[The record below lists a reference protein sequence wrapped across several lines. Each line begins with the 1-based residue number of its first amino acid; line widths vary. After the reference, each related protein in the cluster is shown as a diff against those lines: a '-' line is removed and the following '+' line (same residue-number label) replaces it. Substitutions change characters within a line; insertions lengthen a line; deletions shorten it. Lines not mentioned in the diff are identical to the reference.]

1 MKISRILITTSLLMG
16 GIGAKAQL
24 NLGGHFYGE
33 DAFKFSASKISGSAR
48 MQGLGGGYVSLG
60 ADATNNYTNPAGL
73 GFYNRSELSITPVLN
88 SVNVS
93 SVYAGSQFGRST
105 TSPNIGQLGLVFSNN
120 GVGTRKKRSAF
131 AVTYSRQNSFL
142 SDFRYTGTNQRSSMA
157 DYFAEKTTNS
167 NVHSDVL
174 DQEYDPSTGLAQNV
188 EAMAYQAYL
197 IDPTANGGAPYR
209 RLESSLPVQQT
220 GDNSTTGSTSQWN
233 LGYGINFDDRTY
245 IGFGIGFVRL
255 NYQNTTTHNERFPN
269 GTLLNGFEYGDDLYV
284 RGSGVNF
291 SLGTIFKATENISIG
306 ASLTTPSWIS
316 VTEIFNSHV
325 IIDPKAGNGIIP
337 TSATTN
343 IATEENM
350 FSYSLTT
357 PLRAS
362 GGATFFF
369 PNKAGFITADAEYVG
384 YRGMGVKD
392 PEDNTWGGSQ
402 KRGIQSTYT
411 NAVNLKIG
419 AEYRIQNIRLRAG
432 TKYMPDPYKQK
443 IDNLSRSQMLFTGGV
458 GYRSSKFFID
468 LAGVFNQFKGAYTP
482 YQLSNPQ
489 NYGSASLTTKGTSFV
504 VSIGTFF

>member
-24 NLGGHFYGE
+24 SLGGHFYGE
-33 DAFKFSASKISGSAR
+33 DAFRFSESKISGSAR
-48 MQGLGGGYVSLG
+48 MQGMGGGYVSLG

-88 SVNVS
+88 SINTS

-105 TSPNIGQLGLVFSNN
+105 TSPNIGQLGLIFSNS
-120 GVGTRKKRSAF
+120 GTGTRKKRSAF
-131 AVTYSRQNSFL
+131 AITYSRQNSYL

-157 DYFAEKTTNS
+157 DFFAERATQRGVDSGT
-167 NVHSDVL
+167 L
-174 DQEYDPSTGLAQNV
+174 DNEYDPSSGTASTAT
-188 EAMAYQAYL
+188 AMYYQAYL
-197 IDPTANGGAPYR
+197 IDPVSGSGAPYTVV
-209 RLESSLPVQQT
+209 EKKLPVQQI
-220 GDNSTTGSTSQWN
+220 GDISSTGSTSQWN
-233 LGYGINFDDRTY
+233 LGYGINFDDKTY
-245 IGFGIGFVRL
+245 IGLGIGFVRL
-255 NYQNTTTHNERFPN
+255 SYENVTTHNETFS
-269 GTLLNGFEYGDDLYV
+269 GGQILNGFEYGENLYV

-291 SLGTIFKATENISIG
+291 SLGTIFKATENISLG

-316 VTEIFNSHV
+316 VSEIYNSHI
-325 IIDPKAGNGIIP
+325 IIDPKAGNPVIP
-337 TSATTN
+337 SSATTN
-343 IATEENM
+343 VATDENT

-384 YRGMGVKD
+384 YRGMGIKD
-392 PEDNTWGGSQ
+392 PEDSGWSASQ
-402 KRGIQSTYT
+402 KNAIKGNY
-411 NAVNLKIG
+411 NDAVNLKVG
-419 AEYRIQNIRLRAG
+419 AEYRIQSIRVRAG
-432 TKYMPDPYKQK
+432 AKYMPDPYKQK
-443 IDNLSRSQMLFTGGV
+443 LDNLDRSQMLFTGGL
-458 GYRSSKFFID
+458 GYRSAKFFID

-482 YQLSNPQ
+482 YQLNNPQ

>member
-1 MKISRILITTSLLMG
+1 MKISRILITASLLMG

-33 DAFKFSASKISGSAR
+33 DAFKFSESKISGSAR
-48 MQGLGGGYVSLG
+48 MQGLGGSYVSLG

-93 SVYAGSQFGRST
+93 SVYAGSQFSRST
-105 TSPNIGQLGLVFSNN
+105 TSPNIGQLGLVFSNG

-142 SDFRYTGTNQRSSMA
+142 SDFRYNGDNNRSSMA
-157 DYFAEKTTNS
+157 DFFAESATRS

-174 DQEYDPSTGLAQNV
+174 DDEFDPSTGLAKNA
-188 EAMAYQAYL
+188 ESMAYQAYL
-197 IDPTANGGAPYR
+197 IDPSNNGGAPYR
-209 RLESSLPVQQT
+209 RVESSLPVQQI
-220 GDNSTTGSTSQWN
+220 GDVSTTGSTSQWN
-233 LGYGINFDDRTY
+233 LGYGVNFDDRTY
-245 IGFGIGFVRL
+245 IGLGIGFVRL
-255 NYQNTTTHNERFPN
+255 NYENTLTHNENFAN
-269 GTLLNGFEYGDDLYV
+269 GVVFDGFEYGENLYV

-291 SLGTIFKATENISIG
+291 SFGTIFKATENISLG

-316 VTEIFNSHV
+316 VSEIFNSHIV
-325 IIDPKAGNGIIP
+325 IDPKSGNPVVPSSAI
-337 TSATTN
+337 TS
-343 IATEENM
+343 IATEENV
-350 FSYSLTT
+350 FNYSLTT
-357 PLRAS
+357 PLKAS

-392 PEDNTWGGSQ
+392 PENNTWGGDQ
-402 KRGIQSTYT
+402 KSGIKSTYSDV
-411 NAVNLKIG
+411 VNLKIG

-432 TKYMPDPYKQK
+432 TKYMPSPYKQK
-443 IDNLSRSQMLFTGGV
+443 SDNLDRSQMLFTGGV

-468 LAGVFNQFKGAYTP
+468 LAGVFNKFNGAFTP
-482 YQLSNPQ
+482 YQLNNPQ
-489 NYGSASLTTKGTSFV
+489 NYGSASLSAKGTSFV

>member
-24 NLGGHFYGE
+24 SLGGHFYGE
-33 DAFKFSASKISGSAR
+33 DAFRFSETKISGSAR

-88 SVNVS
+88 SVNTS
-93 SVYAGSQFGRST
+93 SVYAGSQFSRST
-105 TSPNIGQLGLVFSNN
+105 TSPNIGQLGLIFSN
-120 GVGTRKKRSAF
+120 GGIGTRKKRSAF
-131 AVTYSRQNSFL
+131 AITYSRQNSYL
-142 SDFRYTGTNQRSSMA
+142 SDFRYSGTNQRSSMA
-157 DYFAEKTTNS
+157 DFFAERATQRGADS
-167 NVHSDVL
+167 GVL
-174 DQEYDPSTGLAQNV
+174 DDEYDPNSGTAATAT
-188 EAMAYQAYL
+188 AMYYQAYL
-197 IDPTANGGAPYR
+197 IDPVSGGGAPYR
-209 RLESSLPVQQT
+209 KLETKLPVDQI
-220 GDNSTTGSTSQWN
+220 GDISSTGSTSQWN
-233 LGYGINFDDRTY
+233 LGYGINFDDKTY
-245 IGFGIGFVRL
+245 IGLGIGFVRL
-255 NYQNTTTHNERFPN
+255 NYENVTTHNERFPT
-269 GTLLNGFEYGDDLYV
+269 GVVFNGFEYGEDLYV

-316 VTEIFNSHV
+316 VSEIYNSHV

-343 IATEENM
+343 IATDENV

-357 PLRAS
+357 PLKAS

-384 YRGMGVKD
+384 YSSMGIKD
-392 PEDNTWGGSQ
+392 PEDNSWSSDQ
-402 KRGIQSTYT
+402 KRAIKSAY
-411 NAVNLKIG
+411 NDVVNIKVG
-419 AEYRIQNIRLRAG
+419 AEYRIQNIRVRAG
-432 TKYMPDPYKQK
+432 AKYMPDTYKQK
-443 IDNLSRSQMLFTGGV
+443 VDKLNRAQTLFTGGF

-489 NYGSASLTTKGTSFV
+489 NYGSANLTTKGTSFV